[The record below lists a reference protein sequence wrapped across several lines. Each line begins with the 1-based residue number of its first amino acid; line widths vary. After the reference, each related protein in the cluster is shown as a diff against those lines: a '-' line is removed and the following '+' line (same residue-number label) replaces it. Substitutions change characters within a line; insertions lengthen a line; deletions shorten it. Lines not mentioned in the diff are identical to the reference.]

1 MGFCEPREAHA
12 ARARI
17 GRTQSSMGNAIKDL
31 NVSALNCLVE
41 LQKST
46 ADVCALRKRE
56 KAGAKTPHGC
66 FAFDTSELSGPQI
79 RPLRSRTY
87 LATRGADDD
96 DDGDVMLSPSLS

>member
-17 GRTQSSMGNAIKDL
+17 GRTQFSMGNAIKDL

-56 KAGAKTPHGC
+56 KGRLTQKITRRASWTLDGLL
-66 FAFDTSELSGPQI
+66 FF
-79 RPLRSRTY
+79 Y
-87 LATRGADDD
+87 LKEVAHA
-96 DDGDVMLSPSLS
+96 